1 MDPSHCSIVVLYKPT
16 TTTTTTTTTTQ
27 SAAPYRIQLDIDD
40 DENDNDFHEQGEIN
54 DRPVYT
60 PMLQA
65 IFGQVYIQ
73 SNPADAIRQIQY
85 QQQPT
90 LCLIDIDDD
99 TSGQNVV
106 ASMAADLLNHHVTI
120 AVCSSIE
127 DFGFMLGCINA
138 GAAEYLLKPLR
149 MDVVK
154 TLFLKLHHSHSVALT
169 SSNRGLHHRIKNT
182 TAKDSALARAMMDIY
197 APPISLKRTIAP
209 LSGHRA
215 TFLRRKIAS
224 WDFCPFDVDHDDLI
238 HCSYLIFEQVLSCPE
253 MSHITV
259 NKDQLY
265 DFIFELS
272 VSYHNGN
279 AYHNFAHAVDVL
291 QCLYHFL
298 CKLGVL
304 PFPGNVTR
312 PQDLL
317 RANDV
322 FALLIAALGHDAAH
336 PGVNNMFMINSAT
349 PLALLYNDRSVLESF
364 HSMTLFQIFK
374 KHKLDECL
382 GSTEDY
388 HAFRK
393 TVVASILATDMSLHN
408 DYVTKIK
415 GQPARLRNLNA
426 LDESAREEERILL
439 CSALIK
445 CADISNVTRP
455 FRRAVKWAELLAQEF
470 MCQGDLERKLGMP
483 VQPMNDRDKM
493 VLEDMQISFIQFVA
507 TSLFES
513 VSNVTHE
520 MTFTVESMQQN
531 LKLWETRKKEESY
544 QKKDWNHN
552 KPVIDQEKQPQP
564 RKSESEYRLSLDA
577 SATKTVATGTTATNT
592 TNTTN
597 TTTSTAPTTPT
608 SNNNSDKIFSGLP
621 QMPAVAMA
629 SYGNNGNNEWLTTN
643 GTTPAHDGVYCQC
656 NIM

>member
-1 MDPSHCSIVVLYKPT
+1 
-16 TTTTTTTTTTQ
+16 
-27 SAAPYRIQLDIDD
+27 
-40 DENDNDFHEQGEIN
+40 
-54 DRPVYT
+54 
-60 PMLQA
+60 
-65 IFGQVYIQ
+65 
-73 SNPADAIRQIQY
+73 
-85 QQQPT
+85 
-90 LCLIDIDDD
+90 
-99 TSGQNVV
+99 
-106 ASMAADLLNHHVTI
+106 
-120 AVCSSIE
+120 
-127 DFGFMLGCINA
+127 MLGCINA

-149 MDVVK
+149 VDVVK
-154 TLFLKLHHSHSVALT
+154 TLFLKVHHSQSVVLPAASGAT
-169 SSNRGLHHRIKNT
+169 ANCDGGGLQHRIKNT
-182 TAKDSALARAMMDIY
+182 AAKDSALVKAMMDIY
-197 APPISLKRTIAP
+197 APPISNKRSLAP
-209 LSGHRA
+209 LSSHRA

-238 HCSYLIFEQVLSCPE
+238 HCSYLIFEQALTCPE
-253 MSHITV
+253 LSHISV
-259 NKDQLY
+259 NQTQLY

-291 QCLYHFL
+291 QSLYHFL

-317 RANDV
+317 RPTDV

-364 HSMTLFQIFK
+364 HSMTLFQIIK
-374 KHKLDECL
+374 KHKIDECL
-382 GSTEDY
+382 GSTEDFQ
-388 HAFRK
+388 AFRK

-408 DYVTKIK
+408 DYVTRIK
-415 GQPARLRNLNA
+415 GQAARLRNLSA
-426 LDESAREEERILL
+426 LSDSAREEERMLL

-493 VLEDMQISFIQFVA
+493 VLEDMQIGFIQFVA
-507 TSLFES
+507 ASLFES

-531 LKLWETRKKEESY
+531 LQLWETRKREEEN
-544 QKKDWNHN
+544 KKNN
-552 KPVIDQEKQPQP
+552 TTVMEEKKQQQP
-564 RKSESEYRLSLDA
+564 RKSQSEYSRLSLDA
-577 SATKTVATGTTATNT
+577 SATTTTTNKTITTATANST
-592 TNTTN
+592 
-597 TTTSTAPTTPT
+597 TTTSTTATSTAATTPT
-608 SNNNSDKIFSGLP
+608 SNNTASSDKIFNGLP
-621 QMPAVAMA
+621 QMPAVAMT
-629 SYGNNGNNEWLTTN
+629 SFGNTPSNEWMTPN
-643 GTTPAHDGVYCQC
+643 GTVPPHDGVYCQC

>member
-1 MDPSHCSIVVLYKPT
+1 
-16 TTTTTTTTTTQ
+16 
-27 SAAPYRIQLDIDD
+27 
-40 DENDNDFHEQGEIN
+40 
-54 DRPVYT
+54 
-60 PMLQA
+60 
-65 IFGQVYIQ
+65 
-73 SNPADAIRQIQY
+73 
-85 QQQPT
+85 
-90 LCLIDIDDD
+90 
-99 TSGQNVV
+99 
-106 ASMAADLLNHHVTI
+106 
-120 AVCSSIE
+120 
-127 DFGFMLGCINA
+127 MLGCINA

-149 MDVVK
+149 VDVVK
-154 TLFLKLHHSHSVALT
+154 TLFLKLHRSHSLQPDG
-169 SSNRGLHHRIKNT
+169 GLHDRIKT
-182 TAKDSALARAMMDIY
+182 TAAKDSALAKAMMDIY
-197 APPISLKRTIAP
+197 APPISQKRSLAP
-209 LSGHRA
+209 LSSHRA
-215 TFLRRKIAS
+215 AFLRRMIAM

-259 NKDQLY
+259 NKNQMY

-317 RANDV
+317 RPTDV

-364 HSMTLFQIFK
+364 HSMTLFQILK
-374 KHKLDECL
+374 KHGIDRCL
-382 GSTEDY
+382 GNPEDFQ
-388 HAFRK
+388 AFRK

-408 DYVTKIK
+408 DYVKKIK
-415 GQPARLRNLNA
+415 DQPVRLRNLSA
-426 LDESAREEERILL
+426 LDESAREEERMLL

-470 MCQGDLERKLGMP
+470 MCQGDIERKLGMP

-493 VLEDMQISFIQFVA
+493 VLEDMQIGFIQFVA
-507 TSLFES
+507 FTLFES
-513 VSNVTHE
+513 VSKVTHE

-531 LKLWETRKKEESY
+531 LKQWETRKREQSEKSEPIEE
-544 QKKDWNHN
+544 K
-552 KPVIDQEKQPQP
+552 QP
-564 RKSESEYRLSLDA
+564 RKSEAEYRLSLDA
-577 SATKTVATGTTATNT
+577 SATKTASTTATPSN
-592 TNTTN
+592 
-597 TTTSTAPTTPT
+597 TST
-608 SNNNSDKIFSGLP
+608 DKIFNGLP

-629 SYGNNGNNEWLTTN
+629 SYGNSPNNEWLSAN

-656 NIM
+656 TIM